1 MTSAAAQ
8 TGIAISVI
16 VVGSANIDQVFQVAR
31 IPAPGETVMSTGLSI
46 ARGGKGQNQVVAAA
60 RAGASTIFIAAI
72 GRDGF
77 GEHTLEGLRNDKI
90 DVSLVR
96 STATP
101 TGTALIAVAA
111 DGENTIIVEAGANA
125 ELLGLTGADLIA
137 IETADVLVMQLE
149 IPLQT
154 VAEAARAGRAG
165 GTTVILNAAP
175 VRDLPR
181 ELLDDIDI
189 LVVNEHEAA
198 YLSGAEAVSGLAPV
212 VIVTLGSA
220 GSVLHQRGSDDVSI
234 PATKVAAVDATGA
247 GDTFCGAFAAR
258 LAEGASLE
266 DSLRF
271 AGTAAS
277 LSVLTPG
284 AVPSIPLR
292 AAIDRATRLET
303 QSTRYHDGVKAHEPA
318 SDRIR
323 PHD

>member
-1 MTSAAAQ
+1 
-8 TGIAISVI
+8 
-16 VVGSANIDQVFQVAR
+16 
-31 IPAPGETVMSTGLSI
+31 MSTGLSI

-60 RAGASTIFIAAI
+60 RAGVSTIFIAAV

-77 GEHTLEGLRNDKI
+77 GEQTLEGLRDDKI

-96 STATP
+96 LTSAP
-101 TGTALIAVAA
+101 TGTALIAVAD

-292 AAIDRATRLET
+292 AAIDRALRLET
-303 QSTRYHDGVKAHEPA
+303 QSTRHHDGLKAHEPA

>member
-1 MTSAAAQ
+1 
-8 TGIAISVI
+8 
-16 VVGSANIDQVFQVAR
+16 
-31 IPAPGETVMSTGLSI
+31 MSTGLSI

-60 RAGASTIFIAAI
+60 RAGASTIFIAAV
-72 GRDGF
+72 GRDAF
-77 GEHTLEGLRNDKI
+77 GEQTLEGLRDDKI

-96 STATP
+96 STSAP
-101 TGTALIAVAA
+101 TGTALIAVAD

-125 ELLGLTGADLIA
+125 ELMGLTEADLSA
-137 IETADVLVMQLE
+137 IETAGVLVMQLE

-198 YLSGAEAVSGLAPV
+198 YLSGAEQVSGLAPV

-220 GSVLHQRGSDDVSI
+220 GSVLYRRGFDEVSI
-234 PATKVAAVDATGA
+234 PATKVVAVDATGA

-271 AGTAAS
+271 AGAAAS

-303 QSTRYHDGVKAHEPA
+303 QSTRHHDGLKAHEPA

>member
-1 MTSAAAQ
+1 M
-8 TGIAISVI
+8 
-16 VVGSANIDQVFQVAR
+16 GSANIDQVFRVAR

-60 RAGASTIFIAAI
+60 RAGASTIFIAAV

-77 GEHTLEGLRNDKI
+77 GEQTLEGLRDDKI

-96 STATP
+96 LTSAP
-101 TGTALIAVAA
+101 TGTALIAVAD

-125 ELLGLTGADLIA
+125 ELMGLTEADLSA
-137 IETADVLVMQLE
+137 IETAGVLVMQLE

-198 YLSGAEAVSGLAPV
+198 YLSGAEQVSGLAPV

-220 GSVLHQRGSDDVSI
+220 GSVLYRRGFDEVSI
-234 PATKVAAVDATGA
+234 PATKVVAVDATGA

-271 AGTAAS
+271 AGAAAS

-303 QSTRYHDGVKAHEPA
+303 QSTRHHDGLKAHEPA

>member
-1 MTSAAAQ
+1 MNSDAARTRA
-8 TGIAISVI
+8 GNRVI
-16 VVGSANIDQVFQVAR
+16 VVGSANIDQVFQVVR
-31 IPAPGETVMSTGLSI
+31 IPAPGETVTSTGLLI
-46 ARGGKGQNQVVAAA
+46 ARGGKGQNQAVAAA
-60 RAGASTIFIAAI
+60 RAGASTMFIAAI
-72 GRDGF
+72 GKDGF
-77 GEHTLEGLRNDKI
+77 GEQTLEGLRDDDI

-96 STATP
+96 MTSAP
-101 TGTALIAVAA
+101 TGTALIAVAG

-125 ELLGLTGADLIA
+125 GLLGLTRADLSA
-137 IETADVLVMQLE
+137 IEMADVLVMQLE

-175 VRDLPR
+175 ITDLPR

-198 YLSGAEAVSGLAPV
+198 LLSGTGAISGLAPV

-220 GSVLHQRGSDDVSI
+220 GSVLYRRGFNDISI
-234 PATKVAAVDATGA
+234 PATKVVAVDATGA

-271 AGTAAS
+271 AGAAAS

-284 AVPSIPLR
+284 AVPSIPRR

-303 QSTRYHDGVKAHEPA
+303 HSARHHDGGKAHEPA
-318 SDRIR
+318 SDRIT

>member
-1 MTSAAAQ
+1 M
-8 TGIAISVI
+8 
-16 VVGSANIDQVFQVAR
+16 GSANIDQVFRVAR

-60 RAGASTIFIAAI
+60 RAGASTIFIAAV

-77 GEHTLEGLRNDKI
+77 GEQTLEGLRDDTI

-96 STATP
+96 STSAP
-101 TGTALIAVAA
+101 TGTALIAVAD

-125 ELLGLTGADLIA
+125 ALVGLTEADLSA
-137 IETADVLVMQLE
+137 IETAGVLIMQLE

-181 ELLDDIDI
+181 ELLDDVDI

-198 YLSGAEAVSGLAPV
+198 YLSGVEGVSGLAPV
-212 VIVTLGSA
+212 VIVTRGSA
-220 GSVLHQRGSDDVSI
+220 GSVLYQRGLDEVSI
-234 PATKVAAVDATGA
+234 PATKVVAVDATGA

-271 AGTAAS
+271 AGAAAS

-303 QSTRYHDGVKAHEPA
+303 QSTRHHDGLKAHEPA

>member
-1 MTSAAAQ
+1 M
-8 TGIAISVI
+8 
-16 VVGSANIDQVFQVAR
+16 GSANIDQVFRVAR

-77 GEHTLEGLRNDKI
+77 GERTLEGLQDDKI

-96 STATP
+96 STSAP
-101 TGTALIAVAA
+101 TGTALIAVAD

-125 ELLGLTGADLIA
+125 ALMGLTGADLKA
-137 IETADVLVMQLE
+137 IGTADVLVMQLE

-198 YLSGAEAVSGLAPV
+198 YLSGAEAAYHLSAEVVRGLAPV

-220 GSVLHQRGSDDVSI
+220 GSVLYQRGLDDVSI
-234 PATKVAAVDATGA
+234 PATKVVAVDATGA

-271 AGTAAS
+271 AGAAAS

-303 QSTRYHDGVKAHEPA
+303 QSTRHHDGLKAHEPA

>member
-1 MTSAAAQ
+1 MNSAAAR
-8 TGIAISVI
+8 TRVDSSVI
-16 VVGSANIDQVFQVAR
+16 VVGSANIDQVFRVAR

-60 RAGASTIFIAAI
+60 RAGASTVFIAAV
-72 GRDGF
+72 GRDAF
-77 GEHTLEGLRNDKI
+77 GAQTLEGLRDDKI

-96 STATP
+96 STSAP
-101 TGTALIAVAA
+101 TGTALIAVAD

-125 ELLGLTGADLIA
+125 ELLRLTEADLSA
-137 IETADVLVMQLE
+137 IETAGVLIMQLE

-181 ELLDDIDI
+181 ELLDDVDI

-198 YLSGAEAVSGLAPV
+198 YLSGVEGVSGLAPV

-220 GSVLHQRGSDDVSI
+220 GSVLYQRGLDEVSI
-234 PATKVAAVDATGA
+234 PATKVVAVDATGA

-271 AGTAAS
+271 AGAAAS

-303 QSTRYHDGVKAHEPA
+303 QSTRHHDGLKAHEPA

>member
-1 MTSAAAQ
+1 
-8 TGIAISVI
+8 
-16 VVGSANIDQVFQVAR
+16 
-31 IPAPGETVMSTGLSI
+31 MSTGLSI

-60 RAGASTIFIAAI
+60 RAGASTIFIAAV

-77 GEHTLEGLRNDKI
+77 GEQTLEGLRDDKI

-96 STATP
+96 LTSAP
-101 TGTALIAVAA
+101 TGTALIAVAD

-125 ELLGLTGADLIA
+125 ELMGLTEADLSA
-137 IETADVLVMQLE
+137 IETAGVLVMQLE

-198 YLSGAEAVSGLAPV
+198 YLSGAEQVSGLAPV

-220 GSVLHQRGSDDVSI
+220 GSVLYRRGFDEVSI
-234 PATKVAAVDATGA
+234 PATKVVAVDATGA

-271 AGTAAS
+271 AGAAAS

-303 QSTRYHDGVKAHEPA
+303 QSTRHHDGLKAHEPA

>member
-1 MTSAAAQ
+1 MNSAAAR
-8 TGIAISVI
+8 TRIGNSVI
-16 VVGSANIDQVFQVAR
+16 VVGSANIDQVFRVAR

-60 RAGASTIFIAAI
+60 RAGASTVFIAAV
-72 GRDGF
+72 GRDAF
-77 GEHTLEGLRNDKI
+77 GAQTLEGLRDDKI

-96 STATP
+96 STSAP
-101 TGTALIAVAA
+101 TGTALIAVAD

-125 ELLGLTGADLIA
+125 ELLRLTEADLSA
-137 IETADVLVMQLE
+137 IETAGVLVMQLE

-181 ELLDDIDI
+181 ELLDDVDI

-198 YLSGAEAVSGLAPV
+198 YLSGVEGVSGLAPV

-220 GSVLHQRGSDDVSI
+220 GSVLYQRGLDEVSI
-234 PATKVAAVDATGA
+234 PATKVVAVDATGA

-271 AGTAAS
+271 AGAAAS

-303 QSTRYHDGVKAHEPA
+303 QSTRHHDGLKAHEPA

>member
-1 MTSAAAQ
+1 
-8 TGIAISVI
+8 
-16 VVGSANIDQVFQVAR
+16 
-31 IPAPGETVMSTGLSI
+31 MSTGLSI

-60 RAGASTIFIAAI
+60 RAGASTIFIAAV

-77 GEHTLEGLRNDKI
+77 GEQTLEGLRDDKI

-96 STATP
+96 LTSAP
-101 TGTALIAVAA
+101 TGTALIAVAD

-125 ELLGLTGADLIA
+125 ELMGLTEADLSA
-137 IETADVLVMQLE
+137 IETAGVLVMQLE

-198 YLSGAEAVSGLAPV
+198 YLSGAERVSGLAPV

-220 GSVLHQRGSDDVSI
+220 GSVLYRRGFDEVSI
-234 PATKVAAVDATGA
+234 PATKIVAVDATGA

-271 AGTAAS
+271 AGAAAS

-303 QSTRYHDGVKAHEPA
+303 QSTRHHDGLKAHEPA